1 MHGPALP
8 FWPEPILALSEAWE
22 ASPFGLFVCDEEGR
36 LLAVNAAYERLS
48 GYSREDL
55 LAGMRHTE
63 LLDAAEAQRRNAE
76 LTLLHRAGAGMGQHR
91 HDASWHYRRPDG
103 ERLAVRL
110 GLAPVPGRQALAGAV
125 IDLQAGP
132 PRNYAQLWYVSHHDA
147 RTRLPNRA
155 WALER
160 LALRIQRARLSDD
173 TFSVIVVEA
182 DNLERLRSSLGN
194 TVLERVLQVMAA
206 RLRGALRAGES
217 LACLDGTR
225 FLVLTDAS
233 RPEVEGR
240 VVQWLDMLA
249 QPVVALDRPVRLG
262 ASAGLAPGDAT
273 TDADS
278 LIRRADLALDAARAG
293 ESANW
298 RWFERGMQ
306 AEAVGELELEQLLRE
321 ALHQEQFH
329 LVFQPQVN
337 LASGEIALMESLLR
351 WRHPV
356 RGLISAAEFIPVAE
370 RCGLIVALGAWV
382 MDQACKEAARLLR
395 KLGRVPVVTVNVSPP
410 QIQSGLL
417 VPMIQRCL
425 AAHGLPAHCLEVEVT
440 EGVVL
445 GDTEAA
451 MATLGG
457 LREMGVK
464 VALDDFGT
472 GYSSL
477 AYLTRMPVDR
487 LKVDRAFVQAMLQ
500 DDRSRAVVGAI
511 IAMAHALG
519 LRVTAEG
526 VETQAQADALRAL
539 GCDEIQGYWFSR
551 PLAVPALE
559 AALVP
564 L

>member
-1 MHGPALP
+1 MHRPALP
-8 FWPEPILALSEAWE
+8 FGSEPILALSEAWE

-36 LLAVNAAYERLS
+36 FLAVNAAYERLS

-76 LTLLHRAGAGMGQHR
+76 LTLLHRAGASLGKHR

-110 GLAPVPGRQALAGAV
+110 ALAPVPGRQALAGAV
-125 IDLQAGP
+125 IDLQAGLP
-132 PRNYAQLWYVSHHDA
+132 QNYAQLWYASHHDA
-147 RTRLPNRA
+147 RTRLPNLA

-160 LALRIQRARLSDD
+160 LELRIQRARLSED

-182 DNLERLRSSLGN
+182 DNLERLRSSLGS

-206 RLRGALRAGES
+206 RLRSALRAGES

-233 RPEVEGR
+233 RPEIEGR

-249 QPVVALDRPVRLG
+249 QPVVALDRSVRLG
-262 ASAGLAPGDAT
+262 ASAGLAPGDAA

-278 LIRRADLALDAARAG
+278 LIRRAGLALDAARTG

-306 AEAVGELELEQLLRE
+306 AEAVGKLELEQLLRE
-321 ALHQEQFH
+321 ALHQDQFH

-356 RGLISAAEFIPVAE
+356 RGLISSAEFIPVAE

-410 QIQSGLL
+410 QIQNGLL

-425 AAHGLPAHCLEVEVT
+425 AAHDLPPHCLEVEVT
-440 EGVVL
+440 EGVML

-457 LREMGVK
+457 LRDMGVK

-487 LKVDRAFVQAMLQ
+487 LKVDRAFVQAMLE
-500 DDRSRAVVGAI
+500 DDRSRAVVSAI

-539 GCDEIQGYWFSR
+539 DCDEIQGYWFSR

>member
-1 MHGPALP
+1 MHRPALP
-8 FWPEPILALSEAWE
+8 FGSEPILTLSEAWE

-36 LLAVNAAYERLS
+36 FLAVNAAYERLS

-63 LLDAAEAQRRNAE
+63 LLDAAEARRRKAE
-76 LTLLHRAGAGMGQHR
+76 LTLLHRAGASLGKHR

-110 GLAPVPGRQALAGAV
+110 ALAPVPGRQALAGAV
-125 IDLQAGP
+125 IDLQAGLP
-132 PRNYAQLWYVSHHDA
+132 QNYAQLWYASHHDA
-147 RTRLPNRA
+147 RTRLPNLA

-160 LALRIQRARLSDD
+160 LELRIQRARLSED

-182 DNLERLRSSLGN
+182 DHLERLRSSLGS

-206 RLRGALRAGES
+206 RLRSALRAGES

-233 RPEVEGR
+233 RPEIEGR

-249 QPVVALDRPVRLG
+249 QPVVALDRSVRLG
-262 ASAGLAPGDAT
+262 ASAGLAPGDAA

-278 LIRRADLALDAARAG
+278 LIRRAGLALDAARTG

-306 AEAVGELELEQLLRE
+306 AEAVGKLELEQLLRE
-321 ALHQEQFH
+321 ALHQDQFH

-356 RGLISAAEFIPVAE
+356 RGLISSAEFIPVAE

-410 QIQSGLL
+410 QIQNGLL

-425 AAHGLPAHCLEVEVT
+425 AAHDLPPHCLEVEVT
-440 EGVVL
+440 EGVML

-457 LREMGVK
+457 LRDMGVK

-487 LKVDRAFVQAMLQ
+487 LKVDRAFVQAMLE
-500 DDRSRAVVGAI
+500 DDRSRAVVSAI

-539 GCDEIQGYWFSR
+539 DCDEIQGYWFSR

>member
-1 MHGPALP
+1 MHRPALP
-8 FWPEPILALSEAWE
+8 FGSEPILALSEAWE

-36 LLAVNAAYERLS
+36 FLAVNAAYERLS

-63 LLDAAEAQRRNAE
+63 LLDAVEARRRNAE
-76 LTLLHRAGAGMGQHR
+76 LTLLHRAGASLGKHR

-110 GLAPVPGRQALAGAV
+110 ALAPMPGWQALAGAV
-125 IDLQAGP
+125 IDLQAGLP
-132 PRNYAQLWYVSHHDA
+132 QNYAQLWYASHHDA
-147 RTRLPNRA
+147 RTRLPNLA

-160 LALRIQRARLSDD
+160 LELRIQRARLNED

-182 DNLERLRSSLGN
+182 DNLERLRSSLGS

-206 RLRGALRAGES
+206 RLRSALRAGES

-233 RPEVEGR
+233 RPEIEGR

-249 QPVVALDRPVRLG
+249 QPVAALDRSVRLG
-262 ASAGLAPGDAT
+262 ASAGLAPGDAA

-278 LIRRADLALDAARAG
+278 LIRRAGLALDAARAG
-293 ESANW
+293 EPANW

-306 AEAVGELELEQLLRE
+306 AEAVDKLELEQLLRE
-321 ALHQEQFH
+321 ALHQDQFH

-356 RGLISAAEFIPVAE
+356 RGLISSAEFIPVAE

-410 QIQSGLL
+410 QIQNGLL

-425 AAHGLPAHCLEVEVT
+425 AAHDLPPHCLEVEVT
-440 EGVVL
+440 EGVML

-457 LREMGVK
+457 LRDMGVK

-487 LKVDRAFVQAMLQ
+487 LKVDRAFVQAMLE
-500 DDRSRAVVGAI
+500 DDRSRAVVSAI

-539 GCDEIQGYWFSR
+539 DCDEIQGYWFSR

>member
-1 MHGPALP
+1 MHRAALP
-8 FWPEPILALSEAWE
+8 FGPERILELDEAWE
-22 ASPFGLFVCDEEGR
+22 ASPFGLFVCDEDGH
-36 LLAVNAAYERLS
+36 LQAVNAAYERLT
-48 GYSREDL
+48 GYRRAEL
-55 LAGMRHTE
+55 LAGMRHTD
-63 LLDAAEAQRRNAE
+63 LLDAAEAQRRAAE
-76 LTLLHRAGAGMGQHR
+76 LAMLHRNDADTGKNR
-91 HDASWHYRRPDG
+91 HDASWHYRRRDG
-103 ERLAVRL
+103 ARLPVRLA
-110 GLAPVPGRQALAGAV
+110 LAAVPGRQALVGTV
-125 IDLQAGP
+125 IDLHADPLQ
-132 PRNYAQLWYVSHHDA
+132 NHAQLWYVSHHDA
-147 RTRLPNRA
+147 HTRLPNRA

-160 LALRIQRARLSDD
+160 LELRIQRARLTDD
-173 TFSVIVVEA
+173 MFSVIAVEA
-182 DNLERLRSSLGN
+182 DNLERLRSSLG
-194 TVLERVLQVMAA
+194 TDVLDPVLQVMAA
-206 RLRGALRAGES
+206 RLRSALRPGES

-225 FLVLTDAS
+225 FLVLTDA
-233 RPEVEGR
+233 PKAEIEGR
-240 VVQWLDMLA
+240 IAQWLDMLA
-249 QPVVALDRPVRLG
+249 QPVVTLGRSVRLG
-262 ASAGLAPGDAT
+262 ASAGLARGDAS

-278 LIRRADLALDAARAG
+278 LIRRAGLALDAARAG
-293 ESANW
+293 GSGNW

-306 AEAVGELELEQLLRE
+306 AEAVDKLELEQLLRE
-321 ALHQEQFH
+321 GLHKNQFH

-337 LASGEIALMESLLR
+337 LVSGEITLMESLLR

-356 RGLISAAEFIPVAE
+356 RGPISPAEFIPVAE

-410 QIQSGLL
+410 QIQNGLL

-425 AAHGLPAHCLEVEVT
+425 AAHDLPAHCLEVEVT
-440 EGVVL
+440 EGVLL
-445 GDTEAA
+445 GDTEATL
-451 MATLGG
+451 ATLGG

-477 AYLTRMPVDR
+477 SYLTRMPVDR

-500 DDRSRAVVGAI
+500 DDRSRAVVSAI

-539 GCDEIQGYWFSR
+539 DCDEIQGYWFSR
-551 PLAVPALE
+551 PLAVAALE